1 MFSLIF
7 EVWFAY
13 VFEGLL
19 YVEDQ
24 SPQTDFR
31 VHDRTWNLFA
41 LLVVEEQEVVNRKIK
56 LILHKSISVEAT
68 GKCYTYNLCSIC
80 G

>member
-1 MFSLIF
+1 M
-7 EVWFAY
+7 
-13 VFEGLL
+13 FEGLL
-19 YVEDQ
+19 DIEDQ

-41 LLVVEEQEVVNRKIK
+41 LLVVEEQEVVNRIIK
-56 LILHKSISVEAT
+56 LILQRRLLHKSISVEAT

>member
-1 MFSLIF
+1 MFSLIS
-7 EVWFAY
+7 EVLFAP

-31 VHDRTWNLFA
+31 VHELTWILFP
-41 LLVVEEQEVVNRKIK
+41 LLVVEEQEVVNRK
-56 LILHKSISVEAT
+56 L
-68 GKCYTYNLCSIC
+68 N
-80 G
+80 

>member
-1 MFSLIF
+1 M
-7 EVWFAY
+7 
-13 VFEGLL
+13 FEGLL

-41 LLVVEEQEVVNRKIK
+41 LLDVEEKEVVNTNIK
-56 LILHKSISVEAT
+56 LILQRRLLHKSISVEAT
-68 GKCYTYNLCSIC
+68 SKCYTYNLCSIC

>member
-1 MFSLIF
+1 M
-7 EVWFAY
+7 
-13 VFEGLL
+13 FEGLL
-19 YVEDQ
+19 YIEDQ

-56 LILHKSISVEAT
+56 LILQRRLLHKSISVEAT
-68 GKCYTYNLCSIC
+68 GNCYTYNLCFIC

>member
-1 MFSLIF
+1 M
-7 EVWFAY
+7 
-13 VFEGLL
+13 FEGLL

-31 VHDRTWNLFA
+31 VHDLTWNLFA
-41 LLVVEEQEVVNRKIK
+41 LLAVEEQEVVNRKIK
-56 LILHKSISVEAT
+56 LILQRRLLHMSISAEVT
-68 GKCYTYNLCSIC
+68 DKCYTYNLCSIC

>member
-1 MFSLIF
+1 M
-7 EVWFAY
+7 
-13 VFEGLL
+13 FEGLL

-31 VHDRTWNLFA
+31 VHGRTWNLFA

-56 LILHKSISVEAT
+56 LILQRRLLHMLISVEAT
-68 GKCYTYNLCSIC
+68 GKCYTYNLYSVC

>member
-1 MFSLIF
+1 M
-7 EVWFAY
+7 
-13 VFEGLL
+13 FEGLL

-31 VHDRTWNLFA
+31 VHDDRTWNLFA

-56 LILHKSISVEAT
+56 LISQRRLLHMSISVEAT